1 MLLTNILIWIDYKN
15 KWVKKMKTDFER
27 ERELQMLRDIVNN
40 KTKAIDLIYKI
51 RNKLNYYS
59 VGEECFN
66 DITNDLDKLEKII
79 SEN

>member
-1 MLLTNILIWIDYKN
+1 
-15 KWVKKMKTDFER
+15 
-27 ERELQMLRDIVNN
+27 MLRDIVNN
-40 KTKAIDLIYKI
+40 KTKAIDLLYEI

-66 DITNDLDKLEKII
+66 DIANDLDKLEKII

>member
-1 MLLTNILIWIDYKN
+1 
-15 KWVKKMKTDFER
+15 MKTDLER

-40 KTKAIDLIYKI
+40 KTKAIDLIYEI